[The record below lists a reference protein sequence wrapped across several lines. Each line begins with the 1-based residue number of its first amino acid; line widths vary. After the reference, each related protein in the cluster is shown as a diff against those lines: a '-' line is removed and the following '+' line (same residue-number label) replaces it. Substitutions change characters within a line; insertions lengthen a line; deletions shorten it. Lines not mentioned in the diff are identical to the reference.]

1 MMTIKVGIIGCGG
14 IANGKHMPSL
24 QKVEN
29 VEMIAFCDVD
39 ISKAASAAEA
49 YGTDN
54 AKVYDDYKALLKD
67 DTIDV
72 IHVCT
77 PNDSHCEITVAGLHA
92 GKHVMCEKPMAK
104 TTAEAQKMI
113 DTAKSTG
120 KKLTIGYQNR
130 FEQIVNFYIKQRNV
144 AT

>member
-1 MMTIKVGIIGCGG
+1 MTIKVGIIGCGG
-14 IANGKHMPSL
+14 IANGKHLPSL

-29 VEMIAFCDVD
+29 VVMTAFCDVD
-39 ISKAASAAEA
+39 ISKAACAAVAYGTA

-54 AKVYDDYKALLKD
+54 AKVFDEYKALLKV

-77 PNDSHCEITVAGLHA
+77 PNDSHGEITVAGLLA
-92 GKHVMCEKPMAK
+92 GKHVMCEK

-113 DTAKSTG
+113 DTAIDTAKSTG
-120 KKLTIGYQNR
+120 KK
-130 FEQIVNFYIKQRNV
+130 
-144 AT
+144 